1 MQQQD
6 SQGRRNIAVPSSLLA
21 PALLGLPPHMAWTP
35 TLLGLPLLLLPLLPL
50 FWASTRAG
58 DRKVVLL
65 APPEVRGS
73 PGDTV
78 NLTCV
83 LQPVESE
90 IPQVKQIRWEK
101 LDSWGYLSTVAE
113 FDWDQGPNITEPNR
127 VQFISAGKDPDVLD
141 ASLTLTELHPDDDAN
156 YTCEVTTFLQGSGRA
171 STWVRVFYAP
181 QVSISLYEDFGPQ
194 GHRETSLSCDA
205 RGNPEPRNYEWS
217 TTMGLLPP
225 SAVPQGSWLLL
236 QPSEESINVTFI
248 CRVSNNL
255 GSAQATI
262 KVLLPECFCC
272 QRSPH
277 AYNLEPLLV
286 NGPAS
291 PEERP
296 ASQVNSPRT
305 QH

>member
-1 MQQQD
+1 
-6 SQGRRNIAVPSSLLA
+6 
-21 PALLGLPPHMAWTP
+21 MAWTP
-35 TLLGLPLLLLPLLPL
+35 TLLGLPLLLLPLLSL

-181 QVSISLYEDFGPQ
+181 QVSISLYDDFDPQ

-262 KVLLPECFCC
+262 IVLLPGPSIEQSRSRSRLALTIFPIVVVVMAFGILIYFLCF
-272 QRSPH
+272 RKSG
-277 AYNLEPLLV
+277 EPQEPNVSWKSNQDEPCERMSL
-286 NGPAS
+286 GPL
-291 PEERP
+291 
-296 ASQVNSPRT
+296 
-305 QH
+305 

>member
-1 MQQQD
+1 
-6 SQGRRNIAVPSSLLA
+6 
-21 PALLGLPPHMAWTP
+21 MAWTP
-35 TLLGLPLLLLPLLPL
+35 LRLLLLPLLPL

-65 APPEVRGS
+65 APPEVCGS

-101 LDSWGYLSTVAE
+101 LEPWGDLSTVAE
-113 FDWDQGPNITEPNR
+113 FDRDQGPNITEPNR
-127 VQFISAGKDPDVLD
+127 VQFISAGKDPDLLD

-181 QVSISLYEDFGPQ
+181 QVSISLYDDFGHQ

-217 TTMGLLPP
+217 TTKGPLPP
-225 SAVPQGSWLLL
+225 YAVPHGARLLL
-236 QPSEESINVTFI
+236 QPSKESINTTFI
-248 CRVSNNL
+248 CQVSNTL
-255 GSAQATI
+255 GTARVAM
-262 KVLLPECFCC
+262 KVLLSVPWRIEVENEVPSVLHLKPAPVPFGH
-272 QRSPH
+272 ST
-277 AYNLEPLLV
+277 YLLKGLLEKLPGFQGEPSGLHLWDT
-286 NGPAS
+286 GLQGDS
-291 PEERP
+291 KD
-296 ASQVNSPRT
+296 
-305 QH
+305 